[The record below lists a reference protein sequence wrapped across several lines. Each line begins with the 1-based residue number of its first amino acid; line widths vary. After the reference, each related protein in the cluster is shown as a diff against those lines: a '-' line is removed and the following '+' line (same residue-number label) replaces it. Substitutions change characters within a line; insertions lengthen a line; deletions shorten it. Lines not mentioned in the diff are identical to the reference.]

1 MSLPFVRM
9 SDDASAPE
17 VPRWSW
23 DQVLGRRLERQSL
36 DVPWPYAGPTDIAG
50 RLGAVHAQVLSAAEL
65 SIGLRG
71 DGLTRTDVRDALWN
85 ERSLIKTYGPRG
97 TVHLLPT
104 RELPLWTRVLSTI
117 PPALSGHPEGVRL
130 TSEQTEQ
137 VIGAIAAALS
147 DVELTVDELGEAVVA
162 ATGPWAGELSVE
174 AFQGKWPRWRLA
186 LPMAGMRGA
195 MCFGPNRGRN
205 VTYTDPRRWM
215 PGFTAT
221 VPQSPKA
228 RTAVADVLRRY
239 LDAYGPATSEQF
251 AQWLAAPQR
260 WAAELFKSL
269 VGELQEVDVDGAS
282 AWVAAGDT
290 AVPTGP
296 PRSVRL
302 LPYFDAYAYLLSG
315 EMRARLYRGR
325 AAERVVGNRQV
336 LVVDGVVAGLWHQ
349 RRSGRR
355 LEITVEPLDPLTN
368 AQRRELDDQVER
380 VGQILEAKT
389 SWAVGTVAVG
399 SHA

>member
-1 MSLPFVRM
+1 MSHDV
-9 SDDASAPE
+9 SARE

-23 DQVLGRRLERQSL
+23 EQVLGRRLKRQAL
-36 DVPWPYAGPTDIAG
+36 DVPWPGVGPAEITG

-65 SIGLRG
+65 AIGLRG
-71 DGLTRTDVRDALWN
+71 NGLTRTDVRNALWN

-104 RELPLWTRVLSTI
+104 RDLPLWTRVLSTI
-117 PPALSGHPEGVRL
+117 PPAPSGHPEGVRL

-137 VIGAIAAALS
+137 VIGAISAALS

-195 MCFGPNRGRN
+195 LCFGPNRGRN
-205 VTYTDPRRWM
+205 VTYTDPRRWL
-215 PGFTAT
+215 PGFKATA
-221 VPQSPKA
+221 PAPRSPKA
-228 RTAVADVLRRY
+228 RTAVADVVRRY
-239 LDAYGPATSEQF
+239 LDAFGPATSEQF

-260 WAAELFKSL
+260 WAAKLFKSL
-269 VGELQEVDVDGAS
+269 IGELQEVDVDGSS

-296 PRSVRL
+296 PRGVRL
-302 LPYFDAYAYLLSG
+302 LPYFDGYAYLLSDDL
-315 EMRARLYRGR
+315 RARLYRGR
-325 AAERVVGNRQV
+325 AAERVIGNRQV

-368 AQRRELDDQVER
+368 AQRHELDDQVER
-380 VGQILEAKT
+380 VGQILEAT
-389 SWAVGTVAVG
+389 PSWTVGTVAVG